1 MVQEALADE
10 TVDTV
15 VLPGDVVFDLPDSG
29 RVRLGGGL
37 QVVGSSGNMR
47 VTATKAGVLRRA
59 PNAGRFWLEGSYG
72 VYAANVGDFVVGIVE
87 ERHAEGYNV
96 DIGSSRKATLSAFAF
111 EGATRRNRPNI
122 KIGDLVYCRVEEVD
136 RDLEP
141 CLTCIDRNGKA
152 SGFGLLP
159 PGNLIGC
166 STGLARRLLHP
177 EHAVVLEV
185 LSSEGLQF
193 ECAVGLNGRIWISAD
208 SPKTT
213 FLISNAILNSE
224 YLSPTQV
231 HAMVKQL
238 IGTK

>member
-1 MVQEALADE
+1 MEQDMLSAQGA
-10 TVDTV
+10 DTV
-15 VLPGDVVFDLPDSG
+15 VLPGDRVFELPASG

-37 QVVGSSGNMR
+37 RVLGPTPSTQVA
-47 VTATKAGVLRRA
+47 ATKAGVLRQA

-87 ERHAEGYNV
+87 ERHSEGFNV
-96 DIGSSRKATLSAFAF
+96 DIGSPRKATLSAFAF
-111 EGATRRNRPNI
+111 EGASRRNRPNI

-141 CLTCIDRNGKA
+141 CLSCVDRNGKA

-166 STGLARRLLHP
+166 STGLARTLLHP
-177 EHAVVLEV
+177 EHAVVLEA

-208 SPKTT
+208 SQRTA

-224 YLSPTQV
+224 YLSAAQV
-231 HAMVKQL
+231 HAMVKQ
-238 IGTK
+238 IVTAK